1 MILQDKIKSRGKA
14 DACRGFLTKYC
25 GIRSGLERINPY
37 GSPPFAVGF
46 LFVNQTGSASFSARA
61 WAIFFFI
68 ARIMGI
74 ASKIVSTSATAWTV
88 AMPYAPKIHA
98 MG

>member
-37 GSPPFAVGF
+37 GSPPLDLRERQDAPLQLY
-46 LFVNQTGSASFSARA
+46 LFTISFIFIYNQVTHC
-61 WAIFFFI
+61 
-68 ARIMGI
+68 
-74 ASKIVSTSATAWTV
+74 SKAA
-88 AMPYAPKIHA
+88 AMI
-98 MG
+98 